1 MSDLK
6 IPERRVR
13 PIAAKSLPRR
23 KAAFAISL
31 LAVLALI
38 SGAIFDTAPARDA
51 TEEFALR
58 FGDAWPNT
66 DFSRRSVPPSEFMS
80 GGPSRDGIPP
90 IDNPRFEKLKNG
102 KAQGWARAL
111 TPEAPVIVV
120 SQNGET
126 RAYPLEVLL
135 WHEIANDTVG
145 GVPLAVTYCPLC
157 NTALVFRREANGREL
172 DFGTTG
178 MLRASNLVM
187 YDRQT
192 ESWWQQFGGTAI
204 VGELTG
210 TALELVPSVVQSFE
224 SFAKEHP
231 DGEMLVPDDPEMRP
245 YGKTP
250 YAGYDTGAEPMFLNG
265 EVATAPL
272 APMSSVLVLRG
283 KDGPVALSLD
293 YLRDVRKARFET
305 FDIEW
310 HPGMTSVLDARE
322 VRDGR
327 DVGQV
332 TVRRSGAGAAAHEVT
347 FAFVFRSF
355 YPDGL
360 IVTHCEPEWSYANV
374 ECR

>member
-1 MSDLK
+1 MSDS
-6 IPERRVR
+6 RVFEKRIR
-13 PIAAKSLPRR
+13 PRPAKSLFRQKVNFIIPV
-23 KAAFAISL
+23 F
-31 LAVLALI
+31 AVLALI

-51 TEEFALR
+51 TEDFGLR

-66 DFSRRSVPPSEFMS
+66 DFSRRSVSPSEFLS
-80 GGPSRDGIPP
+80 GGPSRDGIPS
-90 IDNPRFEKLKNG
+90 IDDPRFERLKDG

-111 TPEAPVIVV
+111 TPQAPVIVV
-120 SQNGET
+120 SENGET

-135 WHEIANDTVG
+135 WHEIVNDTLG
-145 GVPLAVTYCPLC
+145 GVPIAVTYCPLC
-157 NTALVFRREANGREL
+157 NTALVFRRDANGREL

-178 MLRASNLVM
+178 MLRTSNLVM

-204 VGELTG
+204 VGEMTG
-210 TALELVPSVVQSFE
+210 TALELVPSRVESFE
-224 SFAKEHP
+224 NFTKGFP
-231 DGEMLVPDDPEMRP
+231 DGELLVPDDPDMRP

-250 YAGYDTGAEPMFLNG
+250 YAGYDTGAEPLFFNG
-265 EVATAPL
+265 EVTTAPL
-272 APMSSVLVLRG
+272 APMSSVVVLRG
-283 KDGPVALSLD
+283 KDGPVAFD
-293 YLRDVRKARFET
+293 VAYLRKARKASFET

-332 TVRRSGAGAAAHEVT
+332 TVGRSGAPAAHEIT

-360 IVTHCEPEWSYANV
+360 IVTHCEPGWSYANV